1 MRKPAF
7 CERSVHFVSYYKER
21 IQNSGL
27 KNVVRSIL
35 KSFRKQ
41 NSSVQLLFFHLY
53 SAILSR
59 QSFHSI
65 YRVTVVQISAFILIN
80 LPSISTLLIKKS
92 VAVTAATDC
101 TSQPYRW
108 TQICFL
114 SKWTFPLR
122 LATKPLFP
130 RALYPVVFPAAQPK
144 HRRRFLCAENVY
156 VDYDCSWTSSRLWRR
171 HDRLWMTVWKTSH
184 VVVMREDVARVSK
197 CYAVEQGAFCQAS
210 FDVTWNTDV
219 TRWDCFF
226 VSLCVYVC
234 AVAKVPN
241 F

>member
-7 CERSVHFVSYYKER
+7 CERSVQFVSYYKER

-27 KNVVRSIL
+27 KNVVSSIL

-92 VAVTAATDC
+92 VAVTACKHHSLIAGRKFVSC
-101 TSQPYRW
+101 LNEH
-108 TQICFL
+108 FL
-114 SKWTFPLR
+114 FVSRPSRSFLVHFI
-122 LATKPLFP
+122 PLFFQL
-130 RALYPVVFPAAQPK
+130 RNLST
-144 HRRRFLCAENVY
+144 EGG
-156 VDYDCSWTSSRLWRR
+156 S
-171 HDRLWMTVWKTSH
+171 
-184 VVVMREDVARVSK
+184 
-197 CYAVEQGAFCQAS
+197 
-210 FDVTWNTDV
+210 
-219 TRWDCFF
+219 
-226 VSLCVYVC
+226 CVRKMYM
-234 AVAKVPN
+234 
-241 F
+241 

>member
-92 VAVTAATDC
+92 VAVTACKHHSLIAGRKFVSC
-101 TSQPYRW
+101 LNEH
-108 TQICFL
+108 FL
-114 SKWTFPLR
+114 FVSRPSRSFLVHFI
-122 LATKPLFP
+122 PLFFQL
-130 RALYPVVFPAAQPK
+130 RNLST
-144 HRRRFLCAENVY
+144 EGG
-156 VDYDCSWTSSRLWRR
+156 S
-171 HDRLWMTVWKTSH
+171 
-184 VVVMREDVARVSK
+184 
-197 CYAVEQGAFCQAS
+197 
-210 FDVTWNTDV
+210 
-219 TRWDCFF
+219 
-226 VSLCVYVC
+226 CVRKMYM
-234 AVAKVPN
+234 
-241 F
+241 